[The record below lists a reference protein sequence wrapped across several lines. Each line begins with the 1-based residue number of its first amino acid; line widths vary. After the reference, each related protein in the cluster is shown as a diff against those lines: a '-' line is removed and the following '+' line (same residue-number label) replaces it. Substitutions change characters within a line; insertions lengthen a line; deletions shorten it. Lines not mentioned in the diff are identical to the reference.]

1 MSSWK
6 EFLAG
11 IFIGVLSYI
20 LLLRILL
27 PSPLMTLAA
36 ILTVA
41 VVVFVIIWKFNLK
54 WVGTVDPGDLKRFLY
69 GFVVGAGV
77 LALATAL
84 QFLPIEAS
92 IALVIVTAV
101 AIAGGTLLRQW
112 RAGKKQAK
120 VEQDDAFPRRR
131 NGR

>member
-27 PSPLMTLAA
+27 PSPLMILAA

-41 VVVFVIIWKFNLK
+41 VVVIVIIWKFNLK
-54 WVGTVDPGDLKRFLY
+54 WVGTVDPGDLKRFRLRLR
-69 GFVVGAGV
+69 GRCRSLSPCHGA
-77 LALATAL
+77 
-84 QFLPIEAS
+84 
-92 IALVIVTAV
+92 AV
-101 AIAGGTLLRQW
+101 FA
-112 RAGKKQAK
+112 
-120 VEQDDAFPRRR
+120 D
-131 NGR
+131 